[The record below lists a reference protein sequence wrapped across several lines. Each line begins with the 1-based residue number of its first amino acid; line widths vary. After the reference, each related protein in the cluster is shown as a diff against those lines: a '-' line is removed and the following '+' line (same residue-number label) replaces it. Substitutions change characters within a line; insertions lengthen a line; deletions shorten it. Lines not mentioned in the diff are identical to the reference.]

1 MSETRVETL
10 YARVKEM
17 AVNFHLRPGERINE
31 VSLARELNA
40 SRTPLRE
47 ALNRLVT
54 EQLLVFQAGKGFFC
68 RALDAQSI
76 FDLYEV
82 RACLE
87 VMSVQLA
94 CERASDE
101 AIARLKET
109 EFVDGMLYAG
119 RTIGDATAGDEAFHI
134 AIARLSGNAELVTQ
148 LERINERTRFI
159 RWVAMAEAVVRTKG
173 EHEIIMQALEQR
185 DAAKAADIMR
195 GHVIR
200 RMDQVVA
207 AVREGFSNIYVSGP
221 EEIFERKLLA
231 EEVSG

>member
-10 YARVKEM
+10 YARVKDM
-17 AVNFHLRPGERINE
+17 AVSFKLRPGERINE

-54 EQLLVFQAGKGFFC
+54 EQLLSFQAGKGFFC
-68 RALDAQSI
+68 RALDAQSV
-76 FDLYEV
+76 FDLYEL
-82 RACLE
+82 RASLE
-87 VMSVQLA
+87 VLSVQLA

-101 AIARLKET
+101 GIAELKEN

-119 RTIGDATAGDEAFHI
+119 RTIGEAGAGDEAFHVS
-134 AIARLSGNAELVTQ
+134 IARLSGNSELVTQ

-173 EHEIIMQALEQR
+173 EHQVIMNALEAR
-185 DAAKAADIMR
+185 DAVKAAEVMR
-195 GHVIR
+195 GHVMR
-200 RMDQVVA
+200 RMDQIVA

-221 EEIFERKLLA
+221 EEIFERKLA
-231 EEVSG
+231 GEELTQ